1 MTRSTLAALLMAA
14 AISGTAVAIAPI
26 PGAAQVN
33 AQAATGDH
41 AHRMS
46 RHIEGRI
53 AYLKTELKITDA
65 QAPLWDKVAAVVR
78 QNAQALDD
86 AFSGLRHDP
95 NAPPSALASL
105 EARAK
110 LTQVRA
116 QGDEQLLAAFR
127 PLYNALSDDQKK
139 TADSMFGHHH
149 HRR

>member
-1 MTRSTLAALLMAA
+1 MTRSTLAALVMAA

-41 AHRMS
+41 AQRMS

-65 QAPLWDKVAAVVR
+65 QAPLWDKVAAVMR

-86 AFSGLRHDP
+86 AFSGLRRDP
-95 NAPPSALASL
+95 NTPPSALASL
-105 EARAK
+105 EARVK

-127 PLYNALSDDQKK
+127 PLYGALSDDQKK
-139 TADSMFGHHH
+139 TADEMFGHHH